1 MRPMQARA
9 TLEDVA
15 RVAGVSRA
23 TASRAVRGGES
34 VSAANLEAVRRAVSE
49 LGYVPNPAARS
60 LVTRQTDT
68 IAVVVPE
75 HDSRI
80 FSDPFIAS
88 AIAGVAEAL
97 EDTPKQV
104 VLLMRSRR
112 RGNERMTG
120 YLLGGHVDGIVVV
133 SHHRD
138 DHLPQVVARTG
149 LPAAFI
155 GRPLDADVEIPYV
168 DLDNRAGG
176 RMAAE
181 HLIAAGARRIATVTG
196 PLDMV
201 AAVDRLAG
209 WSAAMLAA
217 GLDDS
222 LRYEGDFTLQTAEE
236 VGRRLLAE
244 HPEVDAVFA
253 ANDLT
258 AVGLVNVLRK
268 GGRRVPD
275 DVRIIGFDDTP
286 LCLGTHPQLT
296 SLTNP
301 AKDLAHVATRMVLD
315 QLASRPVESPVIL
328 RPALVARASA

>member
-1 MRPMQARA
+1 MQTRA

-15 RVAGVSRA
+15 RAAGVSRA
-23 TASRAVRGGES
+23 TASRAVRGGEF
-34 VSAANLEAVRRAVSE
+34 VSAANLAAVRKAVKD

-75 HDSRI
+75 HDARI

-97 EDTPKQV
+97 EETPKQL

-112 RGNERMTG
+112 HGSQRMTA
-120 YLLGGHVDGIVVV
+120 YLEGGHIDGTVVV
-133 SHHRD
+133 SHHRG
-138 DHLPQVVARTG
+138 DHLPQVIARAG
-149 LPAAFI
+149 LAAAFI
-155 GRPLDADVEIPYV
+155 GRPFDADAGTAFV
-168 DLDNRAGG
+168 DLDNAAGG

-181 HLIAAGARRIATVTG
+181 HLIGAGARRIATVTG
-196 PLDMV
+196 PLDME
-201 AAVDRLAG
+201 AALDRLVG
-209 WSAAMLAA
+209 WSAALQDA
-217 GLDDS
+217 GMDDS
-222 LRYEGDFTLQTAEE
+222 MRYEGDFTLQTAEAIG
-236 VGRRLLAE
+236 VRLITE

-258 AVGLVNVLRK
+258 AVGIINALRAA
-268 GGRRVPD
+268 GRRVPE
-275 DVRIIGFDDTP
+275 DVRVIGFDDSP

-301 AKDLAHVATRMVLD
+301 AKELAHAATGMVLD
-315 QLASRPVESPVIL
+315 QLAHRPVASPVIL
-328 RPALVARASA
+328 QPRLVVRASA